1 MNLYLLYYKVIIED
15 EDDDDIFTT
24 QNPEEYNWNYREYG
38 WELATDGVCP
48 QFCMQCK
55 SNTDCERCKPKH
67 AFLDGEWV
75 SVENCKLLVLMD
87 MIMNLVVKM

>member
-1 MNLYLLYYKVIIED
+1 MLIIIIIED